1 MSRKGWI
8 LFAVMCLVWGIPYL
22 FIKVAVGE
30 VSVPVVVF
38 ARTALGA
45 LLLLPLALH
54 SVARKEG
61 ARKGGARKDGGQL
74 GTLRRHW
81 RPLVAFAV
89 LEMIVPWGLLSAAER
104 KLPSSLAGLLIAAVP
119 IISVVAARLTG
130 GTERLSPRRWAGLV
144 TGLAGVAL
152 LAAPDLGGGNGLAVA
167 EVLLVA
173 LGYATA
179 PLIAARKL
187 ADVPALPMTAAC
199 LSLGALVWLPA
210 AVLTWPHRVPSGRA
224 LGALAAL
231 GVICTA
237 FAFLVFLALIRE
249 AGTSRAMVF
258 TYVNPAVAVA
268 AGVAFLSEP
277 FTVTIA
283 VSFALILAGSLL
295 ATWTAR
301 GPADSGSGLPGGSG
315 RPGAGQSAQ
324 TAQASISIIRSG
336 IASAVTWTA
345 VLAGGAGGV
354 DVFVAD
360 RADDREHRDVGD
372 VVVQLDHVGER
383 RSRRGQRPVEVGEDL
398 PGLRL
403 GIARPDQLALVVEGH
418 LSGGRDPAAASGH
431 RVAVARAGR
440 QPARGPEMLKCRHV
454 PILSV
459 CASISPGP
467 RLALHADVA
476 ALVPERAGSSVW
488 LAGTSRRR
496 RALSS

>member
-1 MSRKGWI
+1 MRGAVSRKGWV

-38 ARTALGA
+38 ARTAIGA
-45 LLLLPLALH
+45 ALLLPLALH
-54 SVARKEG
+54 ASRQS
-61 ARKGGARKDGGQL
+61 GGQL

-81 RPLVAFAV
+81 RPLLAFAA
-89 LEMIVPWGLLSAAER
+89 LEIIVPWGLLSQAER

-119 IISVVAARLTG
+119 IISVVTARLTG

-144 TGLAGVAL
+144 IGLAGVAL

-237 FAFLVFLALIRE
+237 CAFLVFLALIRE

-258 TYVNPAVAVA
+258 TYINPAVAVA

-283 VSFALILAGSLL
+283 ASFALILAGSLL

-301 GPADSGSGLPGGSG
+301 SPADSASPAD
-315 RPGAGQSAQ
+315 PAGP
-324 TAQASISIIRSG
+324 
-336 IASAVTWTA
+336 VP
-345 VLAGGAGGV
+345 V
-354 DVFVAD
+354 
-360 RADDREHRDVGD
+360 
-372 VVVQLDHVGER
+372 
-383 RSRRGQRPVEVGEDL
+383 SRR
-398 PGLRL
+398 
-403 GIARPDQLALVVEGH
+403 H
-418 LSGGRDPAAASGH
+418 
-431 RVAVARAGR
+431 VA
-440 QPARGPEMLKCRHV
+440 
-454 PILSV
+454 
-459 CASISPGP
+459 
-467 RLALHADVA
+467 
-476 ALVPERAGSSVW
+476 
-488 LAGTSRRR
+488 
-496 RALSS
+496 